1 MMVHDN
7 VPAHLGLF
15 HFLDFLVELKSLLSV
30 DKLFLLGRPG
40 GVASEIAKFIGSVRA
55 AVMVMMVIMAVVV
68 MVMMVM
74 VVVVIMVAVS

>member
-1 MMVHDN
+1 VMVHDN

-40 GVASEIAKFIGSVRA
+40 GLASEIAKFIGSVRA

-68 MVMMVM
+68 MM

>member
-1 MMVHDN
+1 VMVHDN

-40 GVASEIAKFIGSVRA
+40 GLASEIAKFIGSVRA
-55 AVMVMMVIMAVVV
+55 AVMVMMVIMVVVV
-68 MVMMVM
+68 MM
-74 VVVVIMVAVS
+74 VVVVIMIAVS

>member
-40 GVASEIAKFIGSVRA
+40 GLASEIAKFIGSVRA
-55 AVMVMMVIMAVVV
+55 AVMVMMVIMVVVV
-68 MVMMVM
+68 MM
-74 VVVVIMVAVS
+74 VVVVIMIAVS

>member
-1 MMVHDN
+1 MVHDN

-40 GVASEIAKFIGSVRA
+40 GLASEIAKFIGSVRA

-68 MVMMVM
+68 MMVM

>member
-1 MMVHDN
+1 MVHDN

-40 GVASEIAKFIGSVRA
+40 GLASEIAKFIGSVRA

-68 MVMMVM
+68 MM